1 MEPYLLIDFGSTY
14 TKVTAVDLAYPRI
27 LGTAK
32 ALTTIEEGLLTGYRK
47 ALTDLVQKTGELEY
61 VKRLACSSAAGGL
74 KMVAIGL
81 VPELTVEA
89 AKRAALGAGARVVG
103 TFSFNLTA
111 EEITRISKLKP
122 DLILLAGGTDGGNKE
137 CLLHNGRVLAE
148 SSIDAPIIIAGNKTV
163 APGVEAAL
171 TAAGKECYLAP
182 NVLPEIGRLQ
192 IEPVQKIIRELFLSR
207 IIRAKG
213 LEEVNAVI
221 DGITMPT
228 PSAALAAACRL
239 AAGSGERAGWGE
251 LLLVDVGGATTD
263 VHSVADGFPSQPQV
277 MLRGLPEPR
286 VKRTVEGDLGMRY
299 SAPALVECF
308 SARVIA
314 EACGLSEEEVMDGVR
329 ERAEKVNYLPTDEKA
344 SRLEETLGYY
354 AVKGAVERHVGR
366 VEKFYTPYGLS
377 YLQDGKDLTNLK
389 TVIGTGGIL
398 VNSAKSGKLLSGS
411 IFDPARP
418 EILKPISPKLFLD
431 QHYLFPT
438 LGLIAE
444 ERPDETFLLLEQALV
459 EVVPENPETK

>member
-1 MEPYLLIDFGSTY
+1 M
-14 TKVTAVDLAYPRI
+14 
-27 LGTAK
+27 
-32 ALTTIEEGLLTGYRK
+32 
-47 ALTDLVQKTGELEY
+47 
-61 VKRLACSSAAGGL
+61 
-74 KMVAIGL
+74 
-81 VPELTVEA
+81 
-89 AKRAALGAGARVVG
+89 
-103 TFSFNLTA
+103 
-111 EEITRISKLKP
+111 
-122 DLILLAGGTDGGNKE
+122 
-137 CLLHNGRVLAE
+137 
-148 SSIDAPIIIAGNKTV
+148 
-163 APGVEAAL
+163 EAAL

-239 AAGSGERAGWGE
+239 AAGSGERVGWGE

-263 VHSVADGFPSQPQV
+263 VHSVAEGFPSEPQV

-314 EACGLSEEEVMDGVR
+314 EACGLSEEEVMNGVR
-329 ERAEKVNYLPTDEKA
+329 ERAGKVNYLPTDEKA

-354 AVKGAVERHVGR
+354 AVKG
-366 VEKFYTPYGLS
+366 LW
-377 YLQDGKDLTNLK
+377 KDMSAGWK
-389 TVIGTGGIL
+389 SFIL
-398 VNSAKSGKLLSGS
+398 LMASLISRT
-411 IFDPARP
+411 AR
-418 EILKPISPKLFLD
+418 I
-431 QHYLFPT
+431 
-438 LGLIAE
+438 
-444 ERPDETFLLLEQALV
+444 
-459 EVVPENPETK
+459 